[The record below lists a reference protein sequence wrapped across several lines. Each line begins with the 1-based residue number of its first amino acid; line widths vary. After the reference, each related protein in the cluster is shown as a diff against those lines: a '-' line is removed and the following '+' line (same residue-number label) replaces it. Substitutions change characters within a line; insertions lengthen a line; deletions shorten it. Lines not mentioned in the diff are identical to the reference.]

1 MTNCVA
7 EAMRYARPLS
17 LLLPFLLLLVACS
30 ERPADVPDDP
40 VVDSTSTSPDT
51 ATTVTPEPTESDL
64 IATADSVVA
73 ALADSNWTKL
83 ARYVHPEHGVRF
95 APYAYVDS
103 SAQVFTR
110 EQIPRLGGGSQTY
123 LWGHYDGTGDPI
135 DLTFGDY
142 YKEFIYD
149 KAYQHAPHGNPNEQL
164 GSGNSLNNIADFY
177 AGRDVSFVEYYVPG
191 TDEYNGMNWG
201 SLRLVF
207 EQEENTWYLVAIIHD
222 EWTI

>member
-1 MTNCVA
+1 
-7 EAMRYARPLS
+7 MRH
-17 LLLPFLLLLVACS
+17 LPISAILLVLLCLMACA
-30 ERPADVPDDP
+30 ERPADAVLADET
-40 VVDSTSTSPDT
+40 DSLATSPDAARVLPDTAATALPST
-51 ATTVTPEPTESDL
+51 ATLAV
-64 IATADSVVA
+64 TADSVVA

-83 ARYVHPEHGVRF
+83 ASYVHPEHGVRF
-95 APYAYVDS
+95 VPYSYVDS

-110 EQIPRLGGGSQTY
+110 AQIPRLGGGSQTY
-123 LWGHYDGTGDPI
+123 LWGNYDGTGDPI
-135 DLTFGDY
+135 ELTFGDY
-142 YKEFIYD
+142 YNEFIYD
-149 KAYQHAPHGNPNEQL
+149 KAYRQAPQGDPNEQL

-207 EQEENTWYLVAIIHD
+207 EQEDNAWYLVAIIHD

>member
-1 MTNCVA
+1 
-7 EAMRYARPLS
+7 MRFCTPFS
-17 LLLPFLLLLVACS
+17 LLLFILLGLTACS
-30 ERPADVPDDP
+30 ERPADTPIASETDSLAASPDSLLAP
-40 VVDSTSTSPDT
+40 PDT
-51 ATTVTPEPTESDL
+51 ANTATPAVATL
-64 IATADSVVA
+64 TATADSVVA

-83 ARYVHPEHGVRF
+83 AAYVHPKHGVRF
-95 APYAYVDS
+95 VPYGYVDS

-149 KAYQHAPHGNPNEQL
+149 KAYQHAPQGDPNEQL
-164 GSGNSLNNIADFY
+164 GTGNSLNNIAEFY
-177 AGRDVSFVEYYVPG
+177 AGRDVSFVEYHVPG

-201 SLRLVF
+201 SLRLIF
-207 EQEENTWYLVAIIHD
+207 EQTDDAWYLIAIVHD